1 MDPINIFSVM
11 GFSFRLFKTKLTH
24 LQWDTFYYLFLK
36 LEILQNVLYI
46 MQNSKCCLGYIE
58 YLFKLP

>member
-1 MDPINIFSVM
+1 MGPINIFSVM

-46 MQNSKCCLGYIE
+46 IRIQNAV
-58 YLFKLP
+58 